1 MAYAGPLRPITLF
14 SAPLPGPAT
23 VALAPRMRATGD
35 LSELGG
41 AGYIGGTVKVDSSP
55 DYPVRRRVTLLCER
69 DSRVVR
75 ETWSDAVTGE
85 YRFDGLN
92 PALRY
97 IVIGHDH
104 TRAFNA
110 DILAGITPL
119 LP

>member
-1 MAYAGPLRPITLF
+1 MAYEGPLRPITLF

-41 AGYIGGTVKVDSSP
+41 AGYIEGTVKVDSSP

-69 DSRVVR
+69 DNRVVR
-75 ETWSDAVTGE
+75 ETWSDPDTGA
-85 YRFDGLN
+85 YRFDGLS